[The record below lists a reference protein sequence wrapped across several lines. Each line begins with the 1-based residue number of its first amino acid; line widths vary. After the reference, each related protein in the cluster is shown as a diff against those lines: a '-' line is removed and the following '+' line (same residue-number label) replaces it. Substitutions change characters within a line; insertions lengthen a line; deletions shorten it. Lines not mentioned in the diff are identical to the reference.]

1 MLTKQSQSNVKL
13 NNLRL
18 ILNSVIKHD
27 PLSRADLVRLTHIS
41 KPTVSNLIDEL
52 IQRNLVLEIG
62 VGRSSTGR
70 KPILVKFNSTRKYFL
85 AFDLGREEYQV
96 AVSDL
101 KGHILDQQQGAF
113 EPSQTSQEKIA
124 VLHAGI
130 LALLNRLHLPLDALL
145 KIHGGAPGVYAEKGK
160 AMRWFANA
168 DLSEEYDLQQFF
180 KEKFQTPV
188 LINHSTKLSLLGE
201 KIDGKAKT
209 CRNAVYVDL
218 GYGLGCAF
226 MFDDRIYFGAH
237 NSAGEIGYFY
247 SDLHEF
253 TTAPIAPYEFG
264 ALENRI
270 SGKALQQQGM
280 DLARKYQDTKLVE
293 LVNGDLSQITAKTIF
308 TAARQGDPQAYVILK
323 EAFKY
328 LNLTLCNIINM
339 LDPELVILGGGIAN
353 AGDFLL
359 EFIVHEVRDNVL
371 IMPDF
376 ALSESEHDASII
388 GAIAYLIEHTD
399 FLTEL

>member
-62 VGRSSTGR
+62 AGKSNTGR

-85 AFDLGREEYQV
+85 AFDIGREAYQA

-101 KGHILDQQQGAF
+101 KGHILDQQQGEF
-113 EPSQTSQEKIA
+113 EPSQTSQAKLA
-124 VLHAGI
+124 TLHAGI
-130 LALLNRLHLPLDALL
+130 LDLLHRLQLPLKVLL
-145 KIHGGAPGVYAEKGK
+145 KVHGSAPGVYVEKGK
-160 AMRWFANA
+160 AMHWFPGYERAE
-168 DLSEEYDLQQFF
+168 DYDMQTFFEEKL
-180 KEKFQTPV
+180 QTPV
-188 LINHSTKLSLLGE
+188 LLNHSTKLALLGE
-201 KIDGKAKT
+201 KIAGKAKGFK
-209 CRNAVYVDL
+209 NAVYIDL

-226 MFDDRIYFGAH
+226 MFDDRLYFGAQ
-237 NSAGEIGYFY
+237 NSAGELGYTY
-247 SDLHEF
+247 PDLNAF
-253 TTAPIAPYEFG
+253 TTSPIVPYEYG
-264 ALENRI
+264 ALEKRI
-270 SGKALQQQGM
+270 SGKALQQQGIEM
-280 DLARKYQDTKLVE
+280 ARKYQDTKLVE
-293 LVNGDLSQITAKTIF
+293 LVNGDLSQITAKSIF
-308 TAARQGDPQAYVILK
+308 TAARHGDPHAYVILK

-328 LNLTLCNIINM
+328 LNLMLCNIINM
-339 LDPELVILGGGIAN
+339 LDPELVILGGGISK

-359 EFIVHEVRDNVL
+359 DFIVHEVRDHVL

-376 ALSESEHDASII
+376 VISESEHDASII
-388 GAIAYLIEHTD
+388 GALAYLIEHTD